1 VVEVPLEVDAIDGV
15 DLRLPFGSCLVVA
28 LVPDVDAWIWGSSR
42 QPGDVLHRRGVN
54 GFCGSS
60 QRRSA

>member
-60 QRRSA
+60 QQRSA